1 MKHKVLGS
9 VVQLE
14 PAVFERFNLEKEV
27 YVTIPTDKPDNLNLP
42 HLEVKYNPNSS
53 SCADCAFHSGPNKCH
68 MLVCERHKRLDRVP
82 VIFKKVLD
90 YGVWDD

>member
-1 MKHKVLGS
+1 MKHKILGS

-14 PAVFERFNLEKEV
+14 PAVFERFHLENEV
-27 YVTIPTDKPDNLNLP
+27 YVTIPTEKPDNLNLP
-42 HLEVKYNPNSS
+42 RLEVNYHPDSS
-53 SCADCAFHSGPNKCH
+53 SCSDCAFHSGSNKCH

-82 VIFKKVLD
+82 VIFLKVQD